1 MGVTVA
7 AAVRG
12 AGHRVLWASAGR
24 SKATV
29 RRAEQA
35 GLEDRETLAALCA
48 ASDIVFSVCPPD
60 AATAVASAVAEE
72 GFDGIFVD
80 ANAVAPATMTG
91 IAEVVSGG
99 GADVVDG
106 GIVGPPAH
114 QPGTTRLYL
123 SGPRAAEVAALFS
136 GSALDPQI
144 LGQEVGT
151 ASALKMCYAAYTK
164 GSAALLL
171 AVVAL
176 ARAAGVE
183 TPLVEEWGRSQPGLA
198 ERASST
204 AAGSAPKAWRWTGEM
219 AEIATTFE
227 HAGLPDGF
235 HRAAGELFDRLDR
248 FRDGHADLDAVVEA
262 LLADHPSPVSRLAAA
277 DGAQP

>member
-7 AAVRG
+7 AALLG

-29 RRAEQA
+29 RRAEQS
-35 GLEDRETLAALCA
+35 GLEDGETLAALCA
-48 ASDIVFSVCPPD
+48 ASDIVLSICPPD

-72 GFDGIFVD
+72 GFEGIFVD
-80 ANAVAPATMTG
+80 ANAVAPATVTG
-91 IAEVVSGG
+91 IAEVVSAG

-114 QPGTTRLYL
+114 RPGTTRLYL
-123 SGPRAAEVAALFS
+123 SGPRAAEVAALFR
-136 GSALDPQI
+136 GSALDPQVVD
-144 LGQEVGT
+144 QEVGT

-171 AVVAL
+171 AVAAL
-176 ARAAGVE
+176 ARATGVE
-183 TPLVEEWGRSQPGLA
+183 TSLAAEWERSQPGLV
-198 ERASST
+198 ERARST

-262 LLADHPSPVSRLAAA
+262 LL
-277 DGAQP
+277 GARATVKPP